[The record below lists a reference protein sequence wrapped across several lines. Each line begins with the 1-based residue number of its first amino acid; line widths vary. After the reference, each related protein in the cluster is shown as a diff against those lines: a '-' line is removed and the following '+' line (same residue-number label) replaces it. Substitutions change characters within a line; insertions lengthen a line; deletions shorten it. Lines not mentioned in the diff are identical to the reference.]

1 MSIKCLAMPYC
12 LSDVYFTQLSLPV
25 TFSQGAMAKQQLI
38 RGTDRLSHKPH
49 IDHNHSKTTILYGIV
64 MIGGNGGFYFV
75 ICY

>member
-25 TFSQGAMAKQQLI
+25 TFSQGVMAKQQLI
-38 RGTDRLSHKPH
+38 WGTDRLSHKPH
-49 IDHNHSKTTILYGIV
+49 IDHNHSKTTISYGIV
-64 MIGGNGGFYFV
+64 MIGGNGGFHFV